1 MRRTLITAI
10 FVFSLLGG
18 CLKTSQDVIS
28 TWEGSSEG
36 ELLLKW
42 GAPDRTA
49 ESGGIRFL
57 TYKNYNLRGGLIG
70 SNTIKVDIA
79 SEKIVGG
86 SCSGQCGYF

>member
-10 FVFSLLGG
+10 FAFSLLGG
-18 CLKTSQDVIS
+18 CLKTSQDVIN
-28 TWEGSSEG
+28 TWEGNSEG

-57 TYKNYNLRGGLIG
+57 TYKTYNRGGGLIG